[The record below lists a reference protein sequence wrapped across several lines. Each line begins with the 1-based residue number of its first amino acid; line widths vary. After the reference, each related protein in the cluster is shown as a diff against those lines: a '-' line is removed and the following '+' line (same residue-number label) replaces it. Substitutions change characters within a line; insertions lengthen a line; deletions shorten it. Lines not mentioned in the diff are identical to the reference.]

1 MTCNGTFCVSATC
14 AANRRA
20 QLSAV
25 LTSRCIQYT
34 TDFPSEFNEIPLLVN
49 MRVLSFSIH
58 SGRLDLGTGMLVV
71 TYVIVG
77 VDDNARTVVV
87 VVLLVVESKR
97 KEIAVTECR
106 RTEDHTIIPCRKRKK
121 GTTVF
126 WFCQQVMAESSSFVT
141 LFSFVVSFLLL
152 SQQSF
157 DETHQRA

>member
-34 TDFPSEFNEIPLLVN
+34 TDFPSEFNETPLLVN

-77 VDDNARTVVV
+77 VNDNARTVVV

-97 KEIAVTECR
+97 KEMAVTECR
-106 RTEDHTIIPCRKRKK
+106 RTEDHTIIPCRKR
-121 GTTVF
+121 VF
-126 WFCQQVMAESSSFVT
+126 V
-141 LFSFVVSFLLL
+141 L
-152 SQQSF
+152 
-157 DETHQRA
+157 